1 MKNSLRKK
9 YALTGMG
16 MILAFLLFSLLLN
29 SLLKEPFLIWENHQK
44 MRKMNQKV
52 ERWMEEPSTDLQSK
66 VEQLGFDE
74 GVKISVF
81 DENFQLLATTQP
93 QLYEEEKSNFQIEK
107 RLRELSSE
115 LDEKG
120 EYFENQEKEKSGNLS
135 YLIRAQKVEGQ
146 GYIVVRTSILSIQKN
161 MMLTDTF
168 YILSGI
174 LTLAV
179 GSIIIIRFSKK
190 MVKPLEDMNQ
200 VTQQIA
206 RLNFKEYVRV
216 DSKDE
221 LGTLAASIN
230 SMSDQLRD
238 AMGELQ
244 KELEFRKG
252 MVRNLAHELKTPIA
266 VIGGYAEH
274 ASYIAQNQPQKLPKY
289 LEVISKESLR
299 MNDMIQE
306 ILDLCTYENQ
316 KNTMQIRTF
325 EADDFLGDLRE
336 EARDEFSREIQVEND
351 LKDKIS
357 GDYQMLHRAVYNFLK
372 NAVSHSPGDSVIR
385 LKAKTEKE
393 EIIFSVYNSKSHIP
407 EEDLEKI
414 WSAFYKTNKART
426 REQANCGIGLAI
438 AREVALMHHGR
449 VWVENK
455 EVGVEFYLAI
465 NIKKI

>member
-179 GSIIIIRFSKK
+179 GSIIIIRFSRK

-274 ASYIAQNQPQKLPKY
+274 ASYI
-289 LEVISKESLR
+289 ES
-299 MNDMIQE
+299 
-306 ILDLCTYENQ
+306 
-316 KNTMQIRTF
+316 
-325 EADDFLGDLRE
+325 EAKR
-336 EARDEFSREIQVEND
+336 S
-351 LKDKIS
+351 
-357 GDYQMLHRAVYNFLK
+357 
-372 NAVSHSPGDSVIR
+372 
-385 LKAKTEKE
+385 
-393 EIIFSVYNSKSHIP
+393 
-407 EEDLEKI
+407 
-414 WSAFYKTNKART
+414 
-426 REQANCGIGLAI
+426 
-438 AREVALMHHGR
+438 
-449 VWVENK
+449 
-455 EVGVEFYLAI
+455 
-465 NIKKI
+465 

>member
-1 MKNSLRKK
+1 
-9 YALTGMG
+9 
-16 MILAFLLFSLLLN
+16 
-29 SLLKEPFLIWENHQK
+29 
-44 MRKMNQKV
+44 
-52 ERWMEEPSTDLQSK
+52 
-66 VEQLGFDE
+66 
-74 GVKISVF
+74 
-81 DENFQLLATTQP
+81 
-93 QLYEEEKSNFQIEK
+93 
-107 RLRELSSE
+107 
-115 LDEKG
+115 
-120 EYFENQEKEKSGNLS
+120 
-135 YLIRAQKVEGQ
+135 
-146 GYIVVRTSILSIQKN
+146 
-161 MMLTDTF
+161 MLTDTF

-455 EVGVEFYLAI
+455 EDGVEFYLAI

>member
-1 MKNSLRKK
+1 MRNSLRKK

-16 MILAFLLFSLLLN
+16 LILAFLLFSLLLN

-44 MRKMNQKV
+44 MGKVNRKV
-52 ERWMEEPSTDLQSK
+52 ERWMEEPAADLQSK

-93 QLYEEEKSNFQIEK
+93 QLYAEKKSNSKIEK

-135 YLIRAQKVEGQ
+135 YLIHAQKVENK
-146 GYIVVRTSILSIQKN
+146 GYIVVRMSILSIQKN
-161 MMLTDTF
+161 MMLTDIF

-179 GSIIIIRFSKK
+179 GSIIIIRFSRK

-206 RLNFKEYVRV
+206 RLNFEEYVRV

-238 AMGELQ
+238 AMEELQ

-325 EADDFLGDLRE
+325 DADDFLGDLRE

-351 LKDKIS
+351 VKDKIS
-357 GDYQMLHRAVYNFLK
+357 GDYQMLHRAVYNFIK
-372 NAVSHSPGDSVIR
+372 NAVFHSPGDSVIR

-455 EVGVEFYLAI
+455 EDGVEFYLAI

>member
-1 MKNSLRKK
+1 
-9 YALTGMG
+9 
-16 MILAFLLFSLLLN
+16 
-29 SLLKEPFLIWENHQK
+29 
-44 MRKMNQKV
+44 
-52 ERWMEEPSTDLQSK
+52 MEEPSTDLQSK

-179 GSIIIIRFSKK
+179 GSIIIIRFSRK

-244 KELEFRKG
+244 KELEFRKATI
-252 MVRNLAHELKTPIA
+252 RIA
-266 VIGGYAEH
+266 KKEDENYA
-274 ASYIAQNQPQKLPKY
+274 LPDDKP
-289 LEVISKESLR
+289 LTKE
-299 MNDMIQE
+299 Q
-306 ILDLCTYENQ
+306 
-316 KNTMQIRTF
+316 
-325 EADDFLGDLRE
+325 
-336 EARDEFSREIQVEND
+336 
-351 LKDKIS
+351 
-357 GDYQMLHRAVYNFLK
+357 
-372 NAVSHSPGDSVIR
+372 
-385 LKAKTEKE
+385 KE
-393 EIIFSVYNSKSHIP
+393 EIDAFWKKY
-407 EEDLEKI
+407 EFMGKI
-414 WSAFYKTNKART
+414 DYRALQAFYNRS
-426 REQANCGIGLAI
+426 GIFDPRYVPHYI
-438 AREVALMHHGR
+438 T
-449 VWVENK
+449 K
-455 EVGVEFYLAI
+455 FYLRPNTAQQ
-465 NIKKI
+465 

>member
-274 ASYIAQNQPQKLPKY
+274 ASYIAQNQPHLFRLP
-289 LEVISKESLR
+289 LI
-299 MNDMIQE
+299 
-306 ILDLCTYENQ
+306 
-316 KNTMQIRTF
+316 
-325 EADDFLGDLRE
+325 
-336 EARDEFSREIQVEND
+336 
-351 LKDKIS
+351 
-357 GDYQMLHRAVYNFLK
+357 
-372 NAVSHSPGDSVIR
+372 
-385 LKAKTEKE
+385 
-393 EIIFSVYNSKSHIP
+393 
-407 EEDLEKI
+407 
-414 WSAFYKTNKART
+414 
-426 REQANCGIGLAI
+426 
-438 AREVALMHHGR
+438 
-449 VWVENK
+449 
-455 EVGVEFYLAI
+455 
-465 NIKKI
+465 